1 MRTEIRLCGFGGQGL
16 ILASKILA
24 QAAIMDGKIVTQYQT
39 YGAQVRGG
47 TIKGDIV
54 ISDSEISY
62 PTVLNPDLFIALS
75 QDAYDKYI
83 CTVKDDGKIIID
95 PFYVHNVTKD
105 HIAIPFFETVKEKL
119 SSTLP
124 LNMVVIA
131 FIAEFTGVVSE
142 RSVHE
147 SVLKKVPP
155 HTVDLN
161 IQALRL
167 GADIAKRYG

>member
-24 QAAIMDGKIVTQYQT
+24 QAAIIDGKIVTQYQT

-54 ISDSEISY
+54 ISDSEINY
-62 PTVLNPDLFIALS
+62 PTVLSPDFFIALS
-75 QDAYDKYI
+75 QDAYDKYS
-83 CTVKDDGKIIID
+83 CTVKDEGKIIID
-95 PFYVHNVTKD
+95 PFYVHKVDRD
-105 HIAIPFFETVKEKL
+105 HMAIPFFETVKENL

-124 LNMVVIA
+124 LNMAVIA

-142 RSVHE
+142 KSVHK
-147 SVLKKVPP
+147 SVLEKVPP
-155 HTVDLN
+155 HTVGLN
-161 IQALRL
+161 MQALQL
-167 GADIAKRYG
+167 GVNIAKRYR